1 MAHPLWPLFDLR
13 LRTARLELR
22 LPTDDEIVRLAELA
36 RRGVHEPGVMPFTV
50 PWTTLPS
57 PQYER
62 GFVQF
67 YWGSRASWRP
77 DAWRLVLMVTHE
89 DEPIGSQGVFAEDF
103 ASRRLVNTGSWLGRA
118 HQGRGFGREMRAAVL
133 ALAFDHLGAEV
144 AESEAMLDN
153 LASAGVSRSIGYE
166 DNGIGRLVPEG
177 EPRDTRRF
185 RLTLEAWRSRPR
197 DPVEVIG
204 LEPCLDLFGVPGPTA
219 EPPLDA
225 ANATPTDEL
234 LGRLDAAARAFDEL
248 EPAVVARA
256 PWPLAERFG
265 TEPEAAW
272 GPLEVLAHVEEMLS
286 FWLGEVERVL
296 ARSPDPVPFG
306 RVPSDTVR
314 LGIIERDRTLPIG
327 ELYARVAAGID
338 RYRRRL
344 PTLTAADLARRGVHP
359 RDGEQTVREMLDRY
373 VIRHVAD
380 HVDQMRA
387 ILAASDRRAGSAGG
401 PGPAGSSGSAGTPG
415 AAGSTDAGA

>member
-22 LPTDDEIVRLAELA
+22 LPADDDIVRLAALA
-36 RRGVHEPGVMPFTV
+36 RQGVHEPGVMPFTV

-62 GFVQF
+62 GLVQF
-67 YWGSRASWRP
+67 YWGTRASWKP
-77 DAWRLVLMVTHE
+77 ESWRLVLMVTHE
-89 DEPIGSQGVFAEDF
+89 GEPIGCQEVAADEFAT
-103 ASRRLVNTGSWLGRA
+103 RRVVNTGSWLGRA
-118 HQGRGFGREMRAAVL
+118 HHGRGFGKEMRAAVL
-133 ALAFDHLGAEV
+133 AFAFDHLGAEV

-153 LASAGVSRSIGYE
+153 AASAGVSRSIGYE

-177 EPRDTRRF
+177 APRDTQRF
-185 RLTLEAWRSRPR
+185 RLTLDAWRSRPR

-204 LEPCLDLFGVPGPTA
+204 LERCLDLFGAPGRTA
-219 EPPLDA
+219 ERTLGA
-225 ANATPTDEL
+225 AGATSADEL
-234 LGRLDAAARAFDEL
+234 LNRLDAAALAFDGL
-248 EPAVVARA
+248 GPAVAARS

-265 TEPEAAW
+265 TEPEADW

-296 ARSPDPVPFG
+296 AGSPDPVPFG

-327 ELYARVAAGID
+327 ELYARVATGID

-344 PTLTAADLARRGVHP
+344 PTLTPADLERRGLHP
-359 RDGEQTVREMLDRY
+359 RDGELTVREMLDRY
-373 VIRHVAD
+373 VVRHVAE
-380 HVDQMRA
+380 HVGQMRA
-387 ILAASDRRAGSAGG
+387 ILAAPDRRAGSPGG
-401 PGPAGSSGSAGTPG
+401 PGPAGASGAT
-415 AAGSTDAGA
+415 GSTRPTGAGA